1 MLFLKPAQSD
11 RAVTLAKAGVVGG
24 MIWISVGQNL
34 VKRDVHAEPFPLL
47 GLH

>member
-1 MLFLKPAQSD
+1 MLFLKPAECD
-11 RAVTLAKAGVVGG
+11 RTITLARAGVVGG

-34 VKRDVHAEPFPLL
+34 VKREVHAQPFPLL

>member
-1 MLFLKPAQSD
+1 MLFLKPAECD
-11 RAVTLAKAGVVGG
+11 RAITLARAGVVGG

-34 VKRDVHAEPFPLL
+34 VKREVHAQPFPLL